1 MVSEPLPNATL
12 ELCSAFAFAPIAKPY
27 PAVAFDCSPIATD
40 PVLEATAF
48 EPLAIEDKP
57 EADVSTPVAM
67 DLNQLQNYAHQRP

>member
-57 EADVSTPVAM
+57 EADV
-67 DLNQLQNYAHQRP
+67 